1 LISVFLPLNFVKEK
15 TAYKLSNRIHVQP
28 STLLQSKGAYKL
40 KALAVLRS
48 KKDKLK
54 AQISLANQL
63 LRSIK
68 VTFYYFTNFK
78 FYLKQKLRTRLI

>member
-15 TAYKLSNRIHVQP
+15 TAYKLSHRIHVQP

-54 AQISLANQL
+54 A
-63 LRSIK
+63 
-68 VTFYYFTNFK
+68 
-78 FYLKQKLRTRLI
+78 